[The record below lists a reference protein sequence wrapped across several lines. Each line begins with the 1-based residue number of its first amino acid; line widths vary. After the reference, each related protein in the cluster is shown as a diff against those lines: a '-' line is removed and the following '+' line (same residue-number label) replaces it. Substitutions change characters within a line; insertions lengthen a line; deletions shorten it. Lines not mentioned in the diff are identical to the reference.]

1 LPNPRRN
8 TSNKNT
14 PFRAAGG
21 QPQGAPTG
29 RRGAGRFN
37 KQGGGGQGGGGRNM
51 LVTDPEPKLH
61 KALADAGL
69 GSRRE
74 LEDWIVA
81 GRVSVNG
88 MPAHVGQRIGPEDK
102 IRVNGKLIQLRF
114 AQGRLPRV
122 LIYHKPEG
130 EIVSRDDPE
139 GRPSVFDKLPRLKA
153 GRWITVGRLDFNSC
167 GLLVV
172 TNNGDLANRMMHPRY
187 ELERE
192 YAVRILGELT
202 EEQRQQLIDGVMLE
216 DGPAKFNSLIDKGG
230 EGSNHWYH
238 VTLNEGRNREVR
250 RMFESIGLTVSRLM
264 RVRYGPIGLPP
275 RLKRGQCRD
284 LEPNELEQLMEW
296 ARSLPEPEPHEF
308 DEDDLMPLETSDND
322 HEEGDINGNLIGG
335 PGDRQR
341 SQSQERGQR
350 QERGQGQD
358 RGQQRGQGQEGQGR
372 NRNKPKHQGQGQGRS
387 QAQGQP
393 GNRGPQPTGAEQGA
407 AGQANK
413 KRRRKRPQGAMGA
426 QGGAEGGG
434 ENAAAS
440 IQAGAEG
447 GAPTGGEGKPAG
459 NQARNR
465 RRRFGPRKKP
475 EGAGQAE

>member
-1 LPNPRRN
+1 MPNPRRN
-8 TSNKNT
+8 SSNKNT
-14 PFRAAGG
+14 PFRSAGAQPQGG
-21 QPQGAPTG
+21 QPG
-29 RRGAGRFN
+29 RRGASRFN
-37 KQGGGGQGGGGRNM
+37 KPGSGQGGGGRNM

-74 LEDWIVA
+74 LEDWIIA

-202 EEQRQQLIDGVMLE
+202 DEQKQQLLDGVMLE
-216 DGPAKFNSLIDKGG
+216 DGPAKFNSLVDRGG

-250 RMFESIGLTVSRLM
+250 RMFEAIGLTVSRLM
-264 RVRYGPIGLPP
+264 RVRYGPISLPP
-275 RLKRGQCRD
+275 RLKRGQCHD
-284 LEPNELEQLMEW
+284 LEPQELEQLMAW

-308 DEDDLMPLETSDND
+308 DDDELMPLETSDD
-322 HEEGDINGNLIGG
+322 EHEEGDINGNVIGG
-335 PGDRQR
+335 LSEHR
-341 SQSQERGQR
+341 S
-350 QERGQGQD
+350 
-358 RGQQRGQGQEGQGR
+358 QGQERNERSRPQRQPRKGGGAPQGGR
-372 NRNKPKHQGQGQGRS
+372 QGNPQGQR
-387 QAQGQP
+387 AQG
-393 GNRGPQPTGAEQGA
+393 
-407 AGQANK
+407 
-413 KRRRKRPQGAMGA
+413 GA
-426 QGGAEGGG
+426 QGGDAQGQGAGNRKRRPKRPANPQPGSEGQ
-434 ENAAAS
+434 AAAAP
-440 IQAGAEG
+440 QGPVAEG
-447 GAPTGGEGKPAG
+447 GAEGKPAG
-459 NQARNR
+459 NKSRNR
-465 RRRFGPRKKP
+465 RRRSGPRKKP
-475 EGAGQAE
+475 ESSDSSL

>member
-1 LPNPRRN
+1 LPNPRRKP
-8 TSNKNT
+8 SNRS
-14 PFRAAGG
+14 PSFHSSQSRDGDLR
-21 QPQGAPTG
+21 QPSERPPHSDRPQG

-37 KQGGGGQGGGGRNM
+37 PGGGGGQARN
-51 LVTDPEPKLH
+51 LVVTDPEPKLH

-74 LEDWIVA
+74 LEEWIIA

-102 IRVNGKLIQLRF
+102 IRVNGKLVQLRF

-139 GRPSVFDKLPRLKA
+139 GRPSIFDKLPRLKA

-192 YAVRILGELT
+192 YAVRVLGELT
-202 EEQRQQLIDGVMLE
+202 EETKQQLLDGVMLE
-216 DGPAKFNSLIDKGG
+216 DGPARFTTLIDKGG

-250 RMFESIGLTVSRLM
+250 RMFEAIGLVVSRLM
-264 RVRYGPIGLPP
+264 RVRYGPISLPP

-284 LEPNELEQLMEW
+284 LEPQELTQLMAW
-296 ARSLPEPEPHEF
+296 ARSLPEPEPHEI
-308 DEDDLMPLETSDND
+308 DDADLSDLLETSDD
-322 HEEGDINGNLIGG
+322 EHEEGDINGNLIDLPGQRRESS
-335 PGDRQR
+335 GDR
-341 SQSQERGQR
+341 SQARPRGNNPRRPQ
-350 QERGQGQD
+350 QGGNGNGQPKGQGQ
-358 RGQQRGQGQEGQGR
+358 RPRQEGQGQ
-372 NRNKPKHQGQGQGRS
+372 PGQGQGKR
-387 QAQGQP
+387 P
-393 GNRGPQPTGAEQGA
+393 PRPQRPPRPKPVTGADGA
-407 AGQANK
+407 GNEVAASASAG
-413 KRRRKRPQGAMGA
+413 PEGS
-426 QGGAEGGG
+426 EGGR
-434 ENAAAS
+434 AP
-440 IQAGAEG
+440 GA
-447 GAPTGGEGKPAG
+447 KP
-459 NQARNR
+459 RNR
-465 RRRFGPRKKP
+465 RPRRFGPRKKP
-475 EGAGQAE
+475 ESSDSSL